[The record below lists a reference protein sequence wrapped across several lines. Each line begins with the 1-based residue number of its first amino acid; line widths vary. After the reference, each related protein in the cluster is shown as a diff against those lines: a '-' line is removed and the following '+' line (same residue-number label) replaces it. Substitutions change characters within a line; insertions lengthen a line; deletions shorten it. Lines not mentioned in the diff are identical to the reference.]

1 VLAMASPL
9 LLVIGYCMFCA
20 FTMCREMW
28 MDGGRARAARAFR
41 ECHRTFDD
49 RSTKMM
55 TETKG
60 MKTINPVAGVRR
72 VSG

>member
-1 VLAMASPL
+1 MLAMASPL

-28 MDGGRARAARAFR
+28 MDGGRAPRVPFESAIAP
-41 ECHRTFDD
+41 FDD